1 MTRYWT
7 SLALCTLLGTAALAQ
22 DSVLPPPP
30 ASYEETGTL
39 PDKSTNEVREA
50 RTPVGIPAFITP
62 DAETQT
68 PTDAETVAA
77 IETYLQGVTTLRA
90 NFILVAPNF
99 QTSHGEFSLQK
110 PGKLRFEYDPPD
122 QLLVVSDGKVITL
135 VDYELP
141 QVTRW
146 PIKKTPLRPLVRSGT
161 VFGDDVT
168 IQGVRTYATQ
178 IRVAIAEAGDEDEGS
193 MELVFWRDPLRLEGW
208 EIVDAGGKRTIIA
221 LENLETDV
229 TLDDSLWEFED
240 PRPQRRNRPG
250 KR

>member
-1 MTRYWT
+1 M
-7 SLALCTLLGTAALAQ
+7 AQ
-22 DSVLPPPP
+22 DSVPPPP
-30 ASYEETGTL
+30 AAYEETGKL
-39 PDKSTNEVREA
+39 PDKTDNEIRSDRQA
-50 RTPVGIPAFITP
+50 FGYVGFVDPN
-62 DAETQT
+62 AEDQV
-68 PTDAETVAA
+68 PTDAQTIAE
-77 IETYLQGVTTLRA
+77 IETYLQSVTSLKAR
-90 NFILVAPNF
+90 FILIAPNF
-99 QTSHGEFSLQK
+99 QTSHGEFSLEK
-110 PGKLRFEYDPPD
+110 PGKIRFEYDPPD

-161 VFGDDVT
+161 VFSDDVT
-168 IQGVRTYATQ
+168 IQDVRTHTTQ

-193 MELVFWRDPLRLEGW
+193 MELVFRRNPLQLEGW

-221 LENLETDV
+221 LENLETGV
-229 TLDDSLWEFED
+229 ELSDSLWEFED